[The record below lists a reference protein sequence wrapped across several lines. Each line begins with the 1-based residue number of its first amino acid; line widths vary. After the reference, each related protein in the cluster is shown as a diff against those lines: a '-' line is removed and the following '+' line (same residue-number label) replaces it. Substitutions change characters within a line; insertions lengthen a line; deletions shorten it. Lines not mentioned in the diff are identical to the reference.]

1 MQRTSN
7 RIHRINVTLFMSKIT
22 VKYRPIFIIIYIHI
36 FEDICNH
43 IVRLPDIVFRKSLIN
58 AAELLLLSL

>member
-1 MQRTSN
+1 
-7 RIHRINVTLFMSKIT
+7 MSKIT